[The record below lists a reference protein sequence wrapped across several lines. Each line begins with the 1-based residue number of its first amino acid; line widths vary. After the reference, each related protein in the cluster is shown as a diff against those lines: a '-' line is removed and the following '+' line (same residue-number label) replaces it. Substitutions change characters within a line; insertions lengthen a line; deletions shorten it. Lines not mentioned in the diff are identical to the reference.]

1 MVRPA
6 ADARLQGQAA
16 VGRPRSRNGGTPAP
30 GPGRL
35 RHGVARGGPLGRV
48 PGLSLLL
55 LLVLPLV
62 PSPALFRSALA
73 APVEIRTGLHRDFE
87 RLVLEAPGAARLPV
101 EITANRVTVGPD
113 VGARPGEVARV
124 RRLNVVATVAADRGI
139 LELALRSGTAVRVL
153 RLEPDRLV
161 LDFTTSDRDAA
172 ERPAG
177 PASAKP
183 PDVAPVALPS
193 TGASAREPNPRP
205 GPAGSAG
212 SHGSTAKG
220 GELAPPRAPAASLVA
235 EVQRPPDEASRPQV
249 PEGHGQVPPGGGL
262 EPPAPKAPSADSQW
276 DAAGQASAGGE
287 VRLRGHVGIS
297 GVVPPGEP
305 PALVFDWPAPVGA
318 AAYRRSER
326 IWIVFDGVPQSFLLD
341 RPSVAA
347 LAAHGLRRVRTYRR
361 QDASLVELQLDGP
374 KEVVVQPEGQRW
386 RVAIGVAQPPAEG
399 RALWVEGAA
408 LRLRG
413 LRRVLRVVDPVV
425 RDTVVVATAA
435 VTLPAAPA
443 GRRQV
448 DLTILPSFQGL
459 AWIDHADDVRVSL
472 GQGDLR
478 IDRPGGL
485 RLSHGRP
492 RSVDPGAAE
501 DDREE
506 GAAPPAGEPEATA
519 GDASAASQLEV
530 GSAEATPPIADAV
543 DRADGPKDDAVPDT
557 SGVPPHPA
565 NLSAAPADRLQETAG
580 TAPAD
585 LPPWE
590 TRSGLAE
597 LAGMDPAARDALRR
611 AVRGALAG
619 ARDDRAAALAQ
630 ELARLQLAEGFAP
643 EALVALELAPET
655 GPTDPAF
662 VARRAMIAAA
672 SLSLLGE
679 RDPAARLLG
688 APEFVDDPEADAWLG
703 WLAARAGDWETAAG
717 RLERRAAVFEAYPE
731 PLRVRFMLAALEAA
745 LQTGNADR
753 AYVWLERL
761 LAADADPPLDDR
773 ARFLEAL
780 TLARDGAYAEAKE
793 LLSRLARSA
802 SWEIAAESVY
812 ADIDLAREFAH
823 AGPEQELRA
832 LLENRHLWRGHPLEP
847 RVLRRIGAVQSGTGD
862 VRGALVSWREAL
874 DRYPEDPALA
884 DLPDAMRT
892 VFAAALDPSTPPDPP
907 PLTRLRIYREFTELR
922 PPSPDGDA
930 LVRHLARAL
939 AESGLAE
946 PALALL
952 RSAGGTPAPE
962 AVRLEAELALDA
974 GHPEQTLRLIGAP
987 PQPTPDGTER
997 VLRAAALLRL
1007 GRPEEALAALG
1018 EADGVAA
1025 LRVRADAAWDAGR
1038 LDILASLADPLLARA
1053 DGADDPLD
1061 RIRAARALAALARV
1075 EPRRARELL
1084 ETVGVAWDAPLL
1096 AAARMWLPATALP
1109 DDPRAVVAAARE
1121 WVREARDALSV
1132 LDGPVRAASRQDA
1145 TVLR

>member
-1 MVRPA
+1 MLPPA
-6 ADARLQGQAA
+6 VDPRMHRQVAG
-16 VGRPRSRNGGTPAP
+16 GRPRAANGGAPARSAGCP
-30 GPGRL
+30 PDAVPR
-35 RHGVARGGPLGRV
+35 RGLLCRM
-48 PGLSLLL
+48 PGLALLI

-62 PSPALFRSALA
+62 PSPPFRSALA
-73 APVEIRTGLHRDFE
+73 GPVEIRTGIHPDFE
-87 RLVLEAPGAARLPV
+87 RLVLQSPGAAGLPV
-101 EITANRVTVGPD
+101 EITESRVTVGPE
-113 VGARPGEVARV
+113 VEARPSEVAKV
-124 RRLNVVATVAADRGI
+124 RRLKAVETVAADRGI
-139 LELALRSGTAVRVL
+139 LRIALGSGATVRVL
-153 RLEPDRLV
+153 RLQPDRLV
-161 LDFTTSDRDAA
+161 LDFTTPARDAG
-172 ERPAG
+172 EHRAG
-177 PASAKP
+177 TVSAKR
-183 PDVAPVALPS
+183 PDVDPAAAPSA
-193 TGASAREPNPRP
+193 GAAVKAPDVRRDPP
-205 GPAGSAG
+205 GSAG
-212 SHGSTAKG
+212 SRGPTSKGS
-220 GELAPPRAPAASLVA
+220 EHAPPPARSAGAVA
-235 EVQRPPDEASRPQV
+235 EVERPPGELSQPQA
-249 PEGHGQVPPGGGL
+249 PQRQGQAPPGGGG
-262 EPPAPKAPSADSQW
+262 EPPAVPAADREG
-276 DAAGQASAGGE
+276 DAALPVSTQAE
-287 VRLRGHVGIS
+287 VRLPGHVGVS
-297 GVVPPGEP
+297 GVERAGEP

-318 AAYRRSER
+318 AAYRRSGR
-326 IWIVFDGVPQSFLLD
+326 IWIVFDGVPESFLLD
-341 RPSVAA
+341 RPSLAA
-347 LAAHGLRRVRTYRR
+347 LAAHGLRRIRTYRR
-361 QDASLVELQLDGP
+361 DDASLVELLLDRP
-374 KEVVVQPEGQRW
+374 EAVVVQPDGQRW
-386 RVAIGVAQPPAEG
+386 QVVIGVSRPPAEG
-399 RALWVEGAA
+399 AALRIEGAA
-408 LRLRG
+408 LRLGG
-413 LRRVLRVVDPVV
+413 LRRVLRLADPVV
-425 RDTVVVATAA
+425 GDTVSVATAA
-435 VTLPAAPA
+435 EALPGAPA
-443 GRRQV
+443 GRRHV

-459 AWIDHADDVRVSL
+459 AWVDRTDDLRVSL
-472 GQGDLR
+472 RQGSLR

-485 RLSHGRP
+485 RLSKVRP
-492 RSVDPGAAE
+492 PSAHAGDTEGDHSEDAA
-501 DDREE
+501 R
-506 GAAPPAGEPEATA
+506 PAGQPEAIAGTDTNGPSDDVGPKDATA
-519 GDASAASQLEV
+519 PAPRASDHGDPRADVPASDTSGAPSHPSAAL
-530 GSAEATPPIADAV
+530 ADAV
-543 DRADGPKDDAVPDT
+543 E
-557 SGVPPHPA
+557 
-565 NLSAAPADRLQETAG
+565 ETPGATPEG
-580 TAPAD
+580 

-597 LAGMDPAARDALRR
+597 LAGLDPVARDALRR
-611 AVRGALAG
+611 AVRTALAG
-619 ARDDRAAALAQ
+619 ARDDRAVALAQ

-655 GPTDPAF
+655 GSTDPRF
-662 VARRAMIAAA
+662 VERRALIAAA
-672 SLSLLGE
+672 SFSLIGKP
-679 RDPAARLLG
+679 DPATRLLG
-688 APEFVDDPEADAWLG
+688 APEFADDPEADAWLG

-773 ARFLEAL
+773 ARFLEAM
-780 TLARDGAYAEAKE
+780 TLARDGAYTDARE
-793 LLSRLARSA
+793 LLSRLARSG

-823 AGPEQELRA
+823 AGPQEELRA

-874 DRYPEDPALA
+874 DRYPVDAALA
-884 DLPDAMRT
+884 DLPDDMRAL
-892 VFAAALDPSTPPDPP
+892 FAAALDPSTPPDPP

-930 LVRHLARAL
+930 LARHLARAL

-952 RSAGGTPAPE
+952 RSAGGMPAPE

-1038 LDILASLADPLLARA
+1038 LDILASLADPLLARG

-1061 RIRAARALAALARV
+1061 RIRAARALAALARI
-1075 EPRRARELL
+1075 EPQRARELT

-1096 AAARMWLPATALP
+1096 TAARMWLPATPLP
-1109 DDPRAVVAAARE
+1109 DDPRAVAAAARE